1 MPHTVKTV
9 LLVDDD
15 AITNYFHNRVLTKT
29 DLASSE
35 IIIANDGQD
44 GIDTLL
50 GLNKTLKDK
59 KDKVVVFLDIN
70 MPVMD
75 GWGFL
80 KTLEENKDKINFTIH
95 LYVLSSSI
103 NSDDQ
108 ERAESNS
115 LVTKYLKKPLSIE
128 VIASLL
134 QGID

>member
-1 MPHTVKTV
+1 MTNTVKTV

-15 AITNYFHNRVLTKT
+15 AITNYLHNRVLTKT

-35 IIIANDGQD
+35 IIIANDGQH
-44 GIDTLL
+44 GIETLL
-50 GLNKTLKDK
+50 GLNETLKNK
-59 KDKVVVFLDIN
+59 NDKVVVFLDIN

-80 KTLEENKDKINFTIH
+80 NTLEENKDKINFTIH

-115 LVTKYLKKPLSIE
+115 LVAKYLKKPLNVDVIE
-128 VIASLL
+128 SLL
-134 QGID
+134 QSFE

>member
-1 MPHTVKTV
+1 MFF
-9 LLVDDD
+9 LL
-15 AITNYFHNRVLTKT
+15 LK
-29 DLASSE
+29 
-35 IIIANDGQD
+35 
-44 GIDTLL
+44 
-50 GLNKTLKDK
+50 NKN
-59 KDKVVVFLDIN
+59 DKVVVFLDIN

-80 KTLEENKDKINFTIH
+80 KTLEENKEKINFTIH

-128 VIASLL
+128 VIESLL
-134 QGID
+134 QSIE

>member
-1 MPHTVKTV
+1 MAHSVKTV

-15 AITNYFHNRVLTKT
+15 SITNYLHNRVLKKT
-29 DLASSE
+29 NLASSE
-35 IIIANDGQD
+35 IIIANDGQQ

-50 GLNKTLKDK
+50 ELNAALKDK
-59 KDKVVVFLDIN
+59 NDKVVVFLDIN

-80 KTLEENKDKINFTIH
+80 KTLEENRDKINFTIF
-95 LYVLSSSI
+95 LCVLSSSI

-115 LVTKYLKKPLSIE
+115 LVTKYLKKPLSVDVIE
-128 VIASLL
+128 SLL
-134 QGID
+134 QSFE

>member
-1 MPHTVKTV
+1 M
-9 LLVDDD
+9 
-15 AITNYFHNRVLTKT
+15 
-29 DLASSE
+29 DL
-35 IIIANDGQD
+35 D
-44 GIDTLL
+44 
-50 GLNKTLKDK
+50 
-59 KDKVVVFLDIN
+59 

-80 KTLEENKDKINFTIH
+80 KTLEENKEKINFTIH

-128 VIASLL
+128 VIESLL
-134 QGID
+134 QSIE

>member
-1 MPHTVKTV
+1 MTNTVKTV

-15 AITNYFHNRVLTKT
+15 AITNYLHNRVLTKT

-35 IIIANDGQD
+35 IIIANDGQH
-44 GIDTLL
+44 GIETLL
-50 GLNKTLKDK
+50 GLNETLKNK
-59 KDKVVVFLDIN
+59 NDKVVVFLDIN

-80 KTLEENKDKINFTIH
+80 KTLEENKEKINFTIH

-128 VIASLL
+128 VIESLL
-134 QGID
+134 QSIE